1 MFPEGWTTYWKFPG
15 PNGFIP
21 NIQVLDIENIKSFS
35 ISRPYPKKLG
45 PNNFTYLWFDDELL
59 LPVELEKLDENRNI
73 SLLLNISFGI
83 CKTACVVQ
91 NKTVIISDKSD
102 INYLVLDKLQKS
114 KNRITM
120 ITGLGR
126 SNICKIK
133 KMTDKEYQITFEN
146 PLMKNSALVSG
157 ALVDY
162 QGSSWII
169 QKQSFYPELG
179 KVEALL
185 QLKDPSKKD
194 IDKENFSIL
203 YLHNHVARRTVG
215 CPS

>member
-21 NIQVLDIENIKSFS
+21 NIRVLDKENIKSFS
-35 ISRPYPKKLG
+35 ISWPYPKKLG
-45 PNNFTYLWFDDELL
+45 PNNFTYLGFDDELL

-73 SLLLNISFGI
+73 SLHLNISFGI
-83 CKTACVVQ
+83 CKTVCVVQ
-91 NKTVIISDKSD
+91 NKTVSISDKSN
-102 INYLVLDKLQKS
+102 INYSALDKLQKS

-133 KMTDKEYQITFEN
+133 KITDKEYQITFEN

-185 QLKDPSKKD
+185 QLKDLSNKD

-203 YLHNHVARRTVG
+203 YLNNHIPKRTVG